1 MQTQTQTRAFG
12 TVIPP
17 REETVVGGNTGSTG
31 VFGRR
36 SGNFRGEGHRL
47 G

>member
-1 MQTQTQTRAFG
+1 MQTQTRPFG

-17 REETVVGGNTGSTG
+17 REERAVGGNTGSTG
-31 VFGRR
+31 VFGRGT
-36 SGNFRGEGHRL
+36 GNFRGEGHRL